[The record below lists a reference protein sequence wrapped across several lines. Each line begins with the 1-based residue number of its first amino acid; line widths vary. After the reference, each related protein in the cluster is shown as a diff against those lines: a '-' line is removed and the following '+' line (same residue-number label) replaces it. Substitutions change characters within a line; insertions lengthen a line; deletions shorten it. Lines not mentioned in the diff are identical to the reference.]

1 MDARKIYMLYVRWGR
16 LLTVSFLTVYVF
28 SVISNL
34 ISYRQTQY
42 EPLLAPLPD
51 VSTAARDI
59 WPDLNLVLGLDLLTA
74 GTAAFSLFLW
84 LACSRETT
92 PLVRF
97 VAAQMVLLPFVTLSQ
112 WTTVIPDALPKCVDV
127 LGIPRGENVGW
138 VWYHIFPRPC
148 GDVYWASDIGQIV
161 LWASLG
167 LRSVRRP
174 DILVGFYVILG
185 ITGVGLA
192 LGARYQYTSG
202 VLYTLLVAV
211 GATTHPFFESL
222 GAYMFTYRMSER
234 ASSEEVMRMVDM
246 QI

>member
-1 MDARKIYMLYVRWGR
+1 MLYVRWGR
-16 LLTVSFLTVYVF
+16 LLVASTLTVYVF

-34 ISYRQTQY
+34 ISYRQTRY
-42 EPLLAPLPD
+42 EPLEPLPD
-51 VSTAARDI
+51 ISTPARDL
-59 WPDLNLVLGLDLLTA
+59 WPDLNLVTGLDLVTA
-74 GTAAFSLFLW
+74 GTAAFSFFLW
-84 LACSRETT
+84 FACSRQTL
-92 PLVRF
+92 PIVRF
-97 VAAQMVLLPFVTLSQ
+97 VAAQMVLLPFVSCAQ
-112 WTTVIPDALPKCVDV
+112 WTTVIPDALPNCVDA
-127 LGIPRGENVGW
+127 LGIPRGDDVGW
-138 VWYHIFPRPC
+138 VWWHVFPRPC

-174 DILVGFYVILG
+174 DILVAFYVILG

-202 VLYTLLVAV
+202 ILYTLLVAV
-211 GATTHPFFESL
+211 GAATHPFFESL
-222 GAYMFTYRMSER
+222 GVYAFTYRLSER